1 MNTTNANNLNI
12 PPLLSVNCPIG
23 SAEFGSSAMCIPGA
37 IAGAFFCGAVG
48 CFYGA
53 VKSVSS
59 GTALATLKSMGGAKG
74 LIAME
79 SQNLAG
85 RTIAPCIVDTVSTG
99 FHATTFGCKHGAA
112 LCGAVC
118 YLIPSYQNLTGQ
130 RLPDIR
136 VNFPPSPMPDME
148 RT

>member
-1 MNTTNANNLNI
+1 MNNLNI
-12 PPLLSVNCPIG
+12 PPLLTVNCPVG

-37 IAGAFFCGAVG
+37 IAGAFFCGAAG

-53 VKSVSS
+53 VKSVCS
-59 GTALATLKSMGGAKG
+59 GTALVTLKSMGGAKG
-74 LIAME
+74 LIATE
-79 SQNLAG
+79 PQKLAG
-85 RTIAPCIVDTVSTG
+85 RTIAPCVVDTVSTG

-112 LCGAVC
+112 LCGAVGF
-118 YLIPSYQNLTGQ
+118 LTPSYQNLTEQ

-136 VNFPPSPMPDME
+136 VNFPPSPMPDIE

>member
-12 PPLLSVNCPIG
+12 PPLLSVNCPIV
-23 SAEFGSSAMCIPGA
+23 SAKFGSSAMCIPGA
-37 IAGAFFCGAVG
+37 IAGAFFCGAAG

-79 SQNLAG
+79 SQNLASL
-85 RTIAPCIVDTVSTG
+85 PLNVS
-99 FHATTFGCKHGAA
+99 H
-112 LCGAVC
+112 L
-118 YLIPSYQNLTGQ
+118 
-130 RLPDIR
+130 
-136 VNFPPSPMPDME
+136 
-148 RT
+148 